1 MVDHSD
7 RKGRSSAC
15 RDVKF
20 PSSKPKKTFHFI
32 TKNVSKG
39 QKHFS
44 HRLFNINQCK
54 LRYYL
59 NHFVLESSLTKGQN
73 LGKTKKDT
81 LSSNQRREQTWQG
94 MHSYEHHDHH
104 HSYLHLSIKPEEG
117 EHMAINEHH
126 HHHHPLKWRFSPCH
140 QAWGEGSSKNPNK
153 CRANCHSLNT
163 SQAKPV
169 EYLCWKRSSRWFWR

>member
-32 TKNVSKG
+32 TINVSKG

-54 LRYYL
+54 LRYYP

-73 LGKTKKDT
+73 LGKTKKDKKRQKKDKKT
-81 LSSNQRREQTWQG
+81 KR
-94 MHSYEHHDHH
+94 HPVF
-104 HSYLHLSIKPEEG
+104 KPEE
-117 EHMAINEHH
+117 
-126 HHHHPLKWRFSPCH
+126 
-140 QAWGEGSSKNPNK
+140 
-153 CRANCHSLNT
+153 RADITRNAT
-163 SQAKPV
+163 I
-169 EYLCWKRSSRWFWR
+169 

>member
-73 LGKTKKDT
+73 LGKTKKDKKT
-81 LSSNQRREQTWQG
+81 KKKDKKTPCLQARGESRHDKECHHMSIIIIIIIAISTFPSSQRRGNTWQ
-94 MHSYEHHDHH
+94 
-104 HSYLHLSIKPEEG
+104 
-117 EHMAINEHH
+117 
-126 HHHHPLKWRFSPCH
+126 
-140 QAWGEGSSKNPNK
+140 
-153 CRANCHSLNT
+153 
-163 SQAKPV
+163 
-169 EYLCWKRSSRWFWR
+169 